1 MAAGARRARW
11 VWRPAK
17 SQPLHPPTGARR
29 GPRGAGTPVPRQ
41 RGLPAL
47 TPPAPHL
54 HCAPRRRGLRPQPP
68 APGAS
73 VGRGPGTPRDEHARP
88 PGRRPSEGPPRA
100 HPPGRVCG
108 CGRSGFT
115 SGDCDRQLGS
125 VSLAPEQLAWVRSRG
140 DSAAWQSQPH
150 APASA
155 PASAPSPASP
165 EARAGGGHFIP
176 ERGMPRSKAGGRA
189 RTWGHRGDVWHR
201 GPSFSLS
208 GTLSLTFRLAPL

>member
-1 MAAGARRARW
+1 MGVTPSEVAAPAPSDGGAPRPSGSRDPRAAAAGPP
-11 VWRPAK
+11 RPD
-17 SQPLHPPTGARR
+17 
-29 GPRGAGTPVPRQ
+29 
-41 RGLPAL
+41 
-47 TPPAPHL
+47 PPAPHL
-54 HCAPRRRGLRPQPP
+54 HRAPRRRGLRPQPP

-73 VGRGPGTPRDEHARP
+73 VGRGPGTPRDEHAQP

-100 HPPGRVCG
+100 HSPGRVCG

-115 SGDCDRQLGS
+115 SGDCNRQLGS
-125 VSLAPEQLAWVRSRG
+125 VSLAPEQLAWVCSRG

-176 ERGMPRSKAGGRA
+176 ERSMPRSKAGGRA
-189 RTWGHRGDVWHR
+189 KTWGRRGDVWHR

-208 GTLSLTFRLAPL
+208 GTLSPTFRLAPL

>member
-29 GPRGAGTPVPRQ
+29 GPRGAGAPVPRQ

-47 TPPAPHL
+47 TLPHPICTVLPA
-54 HCAPRRRGLRPQPP
+54 A
-68 APGAS
+68 GAS
-73 VGRGPGTPRDEHARP
+73 VLSP
-88 PGRRPSEGPPRA
+88 PHQVHLLAAARPSEGPPRA

-125 VSLAPEQLAWVRSRG
+125 TSLAPEQLAWVRSRG
-140 DSAAWQSQPH
+140 VSAAWQSQPH

-208 GTLSLTFRLAPL
+208 GTLSPTFRLAPL